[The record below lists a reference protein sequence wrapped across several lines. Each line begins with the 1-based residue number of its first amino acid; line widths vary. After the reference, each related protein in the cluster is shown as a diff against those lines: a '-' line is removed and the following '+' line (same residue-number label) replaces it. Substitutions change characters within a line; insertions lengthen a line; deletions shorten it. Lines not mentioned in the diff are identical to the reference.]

1 MHCSGLIKDVTADV
15 VLPADTPGAQ
25 TESHWRVKFD
35 APL

>member
-1 MHCSGLIKDVTADV
+1 MHCSRLIEDVTADV
-15 VLPADTPGAQ
+15 VLPADTSVAQ